1 MTWDGRD
8 QYGRWAKP
16 GNYRYHGLISPK
28 LSLRYVTSIGQSG
41 NPPYRTA
48 DGTGSWG
55 GVWGYVM
62 DVCPVDA
69 APDPISWS
77 CGPSRKAKAA

>member
-1 MTWDGRD
+1 ML
-8 QYGRWAKP
+8 A
-16 GNYRYHGLISPK
+16 PK

-48 DGTGSWG
+48 DGCGSWG

-62 DVCPVDA
+62 DICTVDDH
-69 APDPISWS
+69 PTRTSS
-77 CGPSRKAKAA
+77 CSGHSRKAKAAWCG